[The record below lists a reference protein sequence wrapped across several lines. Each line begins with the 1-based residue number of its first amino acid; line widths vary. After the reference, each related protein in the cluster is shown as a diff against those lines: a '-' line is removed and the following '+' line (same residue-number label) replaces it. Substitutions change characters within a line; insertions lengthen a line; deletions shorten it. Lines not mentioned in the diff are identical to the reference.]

1 MHRLK
6 LDALN
11 LPTLEQATQHR
22 KPPLYVPLAYSQSLI
37 VSVGLGSEA
46 HRDFLSVRCVPILL
60 KNSLIWM
67 QSFSAENQTA
77 RNFTYK

>member
-11 LPTLEQATQHR
+11 LPIPEQATQHR
-22 KPPLYVPLAYSQSLI
+22 KLLYVPLAYSQSLI